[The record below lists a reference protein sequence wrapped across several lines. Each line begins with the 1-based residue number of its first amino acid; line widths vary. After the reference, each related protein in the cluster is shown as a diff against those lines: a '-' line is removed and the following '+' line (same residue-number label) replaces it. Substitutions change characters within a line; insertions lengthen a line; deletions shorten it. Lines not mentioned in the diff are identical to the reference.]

1 MALEVLEALKNGRAI
16 MRSTEQDVESFCWVI
31 LYAVYMHSLE
41 DDHGL
46 QLTKNALVRNNVEL
60 PKDFKTHLM
69 GEFTSLFSGTSIEEL
84 YTKRAAHLSK
94 TQPEISQLPSS
105 PNDPR
110 LIVEYLLTYARFCEP
125 SETRSSPLVGTLII
139 AVATINKL
147 RSRRQL
153 VTWGE
158 EAYRMWEDAYVDID
172 PASGSSNI
180 PGNPESLIY
189 HSKLIEY
196 LKKAIEVIKQG
207 N

>member
-1 MALEVLEALKNGRAI
+1 MALEVLEALKNKRSI
-16 MRSTEQDVESFCWVI
+16 IRSTEHDVESFCWVI

-84 YTKRAAHLSK
+84 YTKRAAQLSK
-94 TQPEISQLPSS
+94 TQPEIPQLPSS

-110 LIVEYLLTYARFCEP
+110 LIVEYLLTYARYCEP

-180 PGNPESLIY
+180 PDNLESLVY

-196 LKKAIEVIKQG
+196 LKKAIEVIAQE

>member
-84 YTKRAAHLSK
+84 YTKRAAQLSK
-94 TQPEISQLPSS
+94 TQPEILQLPSS

-110 LIVEYLLTYARFCEP
+110 LIVEFLLTYARFCEP
-125 SETRSSPLVGTLII
+125 SEIRSSPLVGTLII

-196 LKKAIEVIKQG
+196 LKKAIEVITQG

>member
-84 YTKRAAHLSK
+84 YTKRAAQLSK

-110 LIVEYLLTYARFCEP
+110 LIIEFLLTYARFCEP
-125 SETRSSPLVGTLII
+125 SETRSSPLVGTLIT

-147 RSRRQL
+147 RSRRRL

-172 PASGSSNI
+172 PASGSNNI
-180 PGNPESLIY
+180 PDNLESLVY

-196 LKKAIEVIKQG
+196 LKKAIEAITQG